1 MRAMLDRILAQLREF
16 FGRLSRRSRVTL
28 LVLTLAVI
36 ALAIVA
42 ATLLSRTNYVL
53 LYNAATQ
60 AEAGTIYNAL
70 TDMGVSARV
79 EGGTRV
85 LVPEDRVGE
94 LGAVLS
100 AEGVIGPSGP
110 DLDIMG
116 MAASFNV
123 TDSHA
128 RKLYEYQ
135 KAQDIRVLI
144 MQTGRI
150 QNCNVIVN
158 IGQTSAFARPTNIN
172 KPTCVV
178 MLEVRGGAT
187 LTNAEAQAIAD
198 IVRNAIPGIEYDS
211 ITVTDANLNAYRIG
225 DDSNDFE
232 MELGSRITL
241 QNILSQQLQ
250 EQGLRVLTPIF
261 GLSNIEVIARVVLNY
276 DTESTERIEFE
287 PPVLGETEGLARTAS
302 DLWEAARNGNIAGGI
317 PGTDTNGMGSV
328 EYPYGT
334 LDDGEVYE
342 KAVKERNYELNQTIT
357 TINREQG
364 GVRSM
369 NFGVFVNEN
378 AIPTDYSAEITDV
391 ISRGIGIP
399 IDNISVQYVPFMDSV
414 DDSMQQMYDD
424 WAANEEQLKQQELV
438 QLIIKWAVILALGIA
453 FFSLIGMIAR
463 GARQQEPELVP
474 VEGEYGGIDYIADDD
489 YRDDEADEIE
499 DIELNAKSSTLEQIE
514 RFIDKDPGV
523 VAQLLRN
530 WLTDE

>member
-16 FGRLSRRSRVTL
+16 FARLSRRNRVTL

-42 ATLLSRTNYVL
+42 ATLLSRTNYVM
-53 LYNAATQ
+53 LYNASSQ
-60 AEAGTIYNAL
+60 AEAGTVYNAL
-70 TDMGVSARV
+70 VDMGVPAKI

-100 AEGVIGPSGP
+100 ADGVIGPGGMN
-110 DLDIMG
+110 LEIMG

-135 KAQDIRVLI
+135 RAQDIRGLI
-144 MQTGRI
+144 MQTGRV

-158 IGQTSAFARPTNIN
+158 MGQTSAFARQTNTN

-187 LTNAEAQAIAD
+187 LTNAEAQTIAD
-198 IVRNAIPGIEYDS
+198 IAKDSIPGLEYDS
-211 ITVTDANLNAYRIG
+211 ITVSDSNLNTYRIG

-232 MELGSRITL
+232 MELSTRITL
-241 QNILSQQLQ
+241 QNMLSQQLQ

-261 GLSNIEVIARVVLNY
+261 GMSNIEVVARVVLNY
-276 DTESTERIEFE
+276 DTENVERIEFE
-287 PPVLGETEGLARTAS
+287 PPIIGEMDGLARTAS
-302 DLWEAARNGNIAGGI
+302 DLWEAARNGDLAGGI
-317 PGTDTNGMGSV
+317 PGTDPNGMGSV

-334 LDDGEVYE
+334 LDDGELYE
-342 KAVKERNYELNQTIT
+342 RAVKERNYELNQTIT
-357 TINREQG
+357 LINREQG

-378 AIPTDYSAEITDV
+378 AITTDYSDEITDV
-391 ISRGIGIP
+391 ISRGVGIP
-399 IDNISVQYVPFMDSV
+399 VDNISVQYVPFMDNV

-424 WAANEEQLKQQELV
+424 WLANEEQQKQQEFV
-438 QLIIKWAVILALGIA
+438 QLIIRWAVILALGIA
-453 FFSLIGMIAR
+453 FLSLVGMIAK

-474 VEGEYGGIDYIADDD
+474 AEGEYGDIDYMADDD
-489 YRDDEADEIE
+489 YDEGEDDGVE

-514 RFIDKDPGV
+514 RFIDKDPGA